1 MGEAMNNNGT
11 DLFEGTLDALDG
23 ITEGTGLN
31 VKPVERGGFN
41 PPLSF
46 NEQLDEI
53 LDYLLEPN
61 TDDETP
67 EGTIRNYRTL
77 VLHDSEFQVR
87 QAEAKQAIK
96 QLIASELGAIIDAN
110 IDPDHA
116 IDTDRVYEALVE
128 WIGELQGG
136 GDE

>member
-1 MGEAMNNNGT
+1 MGKMGKTMNNNGT

-31 VKPVERGGFN
+31 VKPVEVGMSYTG
-41 PPLSF
+41 SF
-46 NEQLDEI
+46 DEKLAEI
-53 LDYLLEPN
+53 ISDIHLAAVGYSDGEPN
-61 TDDETP
+61 
-67 EGTIRNYRTL
+67 
-77 VLHDSEFQVR
+77 VLTT
-87 QAEAKQAIK
+87 QAELYKQAIN

>member
-1 MGEAMNNNGT
+1 MGKMGEAMNNNGT
-11 DLFEGTLDALDG
+11 DRFEGTLDALDG
-23 ITEGTGLN
+23 ITEGTGLR
-31 VKPVERGGFN
+31 VKPSKAEPIYNFRQI
-41 PPLSF
+41 LDDK
-46 NEQLDEI
+46 LDEV
-53 LDYLLEPN
+53 LFGLVTKTNPN
-61 TDDETP
+61 RYMTKSRADA
-67 EGTIRNYRTL
+67 RR
-77 VLHDSEFQVR
+77 
-87 QAEAKQAIK
+87 AIK